1 MIRPKELFL
10 VAAIGLFW
18 GLNWPAV
25 KTILSEVPPWT
36 LRAIGLSIGAI
47 LLVGLAR
54 FAGQSMQAGKKEL
67 CWLAAAGLFTVFG
80 FNLLAAFGQLFTST
94 STATIVA
101 FTMPMWAMLF
111 SALFLSDAITLPR
124 LGSLLVGLTGLGVLV
139 SGDLEAI
146 LARPVGVLL
155 MMGAAISWAIGTVIL
170 KARPWTIAPLARSA
184 WLVSFAALPMIV
196 GAFLFEAPATLERPS
211 PTVLLVF
218 AYHII
223 FPMVV
228 CHAAWVTLVDS
239 LPVPVAAIG
248 TLLIPIVGVL
258 SSALL
263 LGEDISATKLIAL
276 TLVLTSI
283 ILTFL
288 KRREKQV

>member
-36 LRAIGLSIGAI
+36 LRAIGLSIGTV

-54 FAGQSMQAGKKEL
+54 IAGHSMKAGRKEL

-80 FNLLAAFGQLFTST
+80 FNLLAAFGQLFTAT

-101 FTMPMWAMLF
+101 FTMPMWAMVF
-111 SALFLSDAITLPR
+111 SALFLGDAITLPR
-124 LGSLLVGLTGLGVLV
+124 LASLLVGLTGLAVLV
-139 SGDLEAI
+139 SGDLAAI
-146 LARPVGVLL
+146 LARPTGIMF

-184 WLVSFAALPMIV
+184 WLVGFAALPMII

-211 PTVLLVF
+211 PTVLMVF

-228 CHAAWVTLVDS
+228 CHAAWVSLVDS

-263 LGEDISATKLIAL
+263 LGEDLSATKLIAL
-276 TLVLTSI
+276 ALVLTSI
-283 ILTFL
+283 VLTFF
-288 KRREKQV
+288 KRRAKPV